1 MQREREKETKHPEI
15 VRPQTALHRTALR
28 LRGLGE
34 KKKKKIER
42 REMDLLKAIKNG
54 NAEEVRSIIEKKGAS
69 IVSQT
74 SKKGE
79 IPLLEAGFSLL
90 FFLFFF
96 FHVCD
101 FQLKAFRVCKT
112 VLLDS
117 EEIVQILLENGAD
130 VNVKDSK
137 QDRTPIC
144 IFLFFCFFLFIPL
157 FVFPRKL
164 ISPPCPPLQ

>member
-1 MQREREKETKHPEI
+1 MWESHTLSICTVVLKRDILPEKRLQEGSCVQREREKETKHPEI

-96 FHVCD
+96 F
-101 FQLKAFRVCKT
+101 FMFA
-112 VLLDS
+112 
-117 EEIVQILLENGAD
+117 
-130 VNVKDSK
+130 
-137 QDRTPIC
+137 
-144 IFLFFCFFLFIPL
+144 
-157 FVFPRKL
+157 
-164 ISPPCPPLQ
+164 ISN